1 MKYTHKQIA
10 ELIKAKTGKPM
21 LVRELM
27 RQLRL
32 TADDRRDLK
41 KVLNDLVLSGEII
54 KTRGNRYGLP
64 EKMDLETG
72 IFQAHPQGYGFVIP
86 EKKGKT
92 DVYISAR
99 SKLDAMNGDKVVVR
113 VTPPVGKKKTE
124 GKREGMVVR
133 ILERAQTR
141 VVGTYELPDPKTGGF
156 GFVTPFDTRLT
167 QDLIISREHVGDA
180 KPGDIVSAEIIAY
193 PMRGRPPE
201 GRIVKVI
208 GKPGSPGID
217 SELIIEQYELPT
229 QFSTAALQEADE
241 IPQQVTPTMR
251 KSRKDLRDLPTVTID
266 GEKARDFDD
275 AISIERIKSGYRLWV
290 HIADVAQYVKEK
302 TLLDEE
308 AYLRGTSVYLPDRV
322 IPMLPMQL
330 SNGICSLNPNVDRL
344 TLTCEMDIAA
354 SGDILRYD
362 IYESII
368 NSNERMTYTAVREI
382 LVDRDPAQRKRYS
395 ALLAEF
401 ELMEELMDVLRTKR
415 SKRGSIDFD
424 LPEPEIVLDLQGRMT
439 EIIRAERNM
448 AHQIIEEFM
457 LAANETVAR
466 HIENKKAPFIYRIH
480 EEPDEEKLTD
490 LVEFLA
496 TLGISLPTVKKV
508 KPLHL
513 QKALAKAKGSPEE
526 TLINTVLLRTMKQ
539 ARYSHENVGHFGLAA
554 ETYTHFTSPIRRYP
568 DLIVHR
574 VLKADMRGKLKDE
587 VYVEKL
593 AEALPEAAIHCSQ
606 RERKAMEA
614 ERDVITMLKL
624 RFMEDKVGEVFD
636 GIITGVVQFGFFV
649 QLRDLFVEG
658 LVHVSTLTDDYY
670 HYVEKLHCLRGERRK
685 CAYRIGDAVRVRVDR
700 VDTARKRIDFS
711 LPAED

>member
-32 TADDRRDLK
+32 TADDRRELK
-41 KVLNDLVLSGEII
+41 KVLNDLALSGEII

-241 IPQQVTPTMR
+241 IPQQVAPAMR

-275 AISIERIKSGYRLWV
+275 AISIERIKGGYRLWV

-401 ELMEELMDVLRTKR
+401 ELMEELMNVLRTKR

-539 ARYSHENVGHFGLAA
+539 ARYSHENVGHFGIAA

-574 VLKADMRGKLKDE
+574 ILKADMRGKLKDE

-593 AEALPEAAIHCSQ
+593 AEALPESAIHCSQ

-614 ERDVITMLKL
+614 ERDVVTMLKL
-624 RFMEDKVGEVFD
+624 RFIEDKVGEVFD

-685 CAYRIGDAVRVRVDR
+685 CVYRIGDTVRVRVDR